1 MYAVIVGCNEIGYHV
16 AKVLLAAGHEITV
29 IEKSHSRCQM
39 LWDELGTMVVQGDGT
54 HEPTMKSAGLG
65 RSDLLIAVTG
75 RDDVNLVAC
84 QIAKHRFNVP
94 QTMAV
99 IKDTKNEPLFHL
111 MGVDLVVNSTHQVV
125 TSLEEGVPGRP
136 LVHLKNLQPPNM
148 ELISISVPED
158 SGVVGKRLEEVDLPP
173 RSFIALVVKGNDA
186 SLPSPATVLEA
197 DDEIVAV
204 TISEEEQTLYDI
216 LTGV

>member
-1 MYAVIVGCNEIGYHV
+1 
-16 AKVLLAAGHEITV
+16 
-29 IEKSHSRCQM
+29 
-39 LWDELGTMVVQGDGT
+39 
-54 HEPTMKSAGLG
+54 
-65 RSDLLIAVTG
+65 
-75 RDDVNLVAC
+75 
-84 QIAKHRFNVP
+84 
-94 QTMAV
+94 
-99 IKDTKNEPLFHL
+99 
-111 MGVDLVVNSTHQVV
+111 
-125 TSLEEGVPGRP
+125 
-136 LVHLKNLQPPNM
+136 M

-158 SGVVGKRLEEVDLPP
+158 SGVVGKRLEEVYLPP